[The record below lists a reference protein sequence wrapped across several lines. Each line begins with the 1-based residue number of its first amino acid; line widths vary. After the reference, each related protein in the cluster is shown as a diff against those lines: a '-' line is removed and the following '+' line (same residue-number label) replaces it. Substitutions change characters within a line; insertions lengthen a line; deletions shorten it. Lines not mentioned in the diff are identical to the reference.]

1 MSPPSLWEAISGEK
15 DKVQQMEVRISG
27 LEDRLAALSS
37 EDTVYVQQPIE

>member
-1 MSPPSLWEAISGEK
+1 MGEEILKAIH
-15 DKVQQMEVRISG
+15 DLFHQISG